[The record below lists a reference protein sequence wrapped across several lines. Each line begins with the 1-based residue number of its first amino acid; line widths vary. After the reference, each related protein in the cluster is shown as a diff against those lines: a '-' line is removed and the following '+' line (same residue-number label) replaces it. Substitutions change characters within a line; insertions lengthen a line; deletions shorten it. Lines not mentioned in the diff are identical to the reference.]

1 MLAHSSSTTS
11 LVSSAKEDG
20 AAHKSPS
27 LGSTRSISLRGSST
41 RLSSR
46 GVGETSEGGFL
57 PPPDGRADSPAAS
70 TPRSLRPPIT
80 FTMDKDGHFHAA
92 PSRPPLVLSGS
103 SSSGAPLFPE
113 LGGASSSKRSVD
125 SQSSTPSVSRRNLN
139 LYAGVDADPGAS
151 RGVHAP
157 SSSRRLQGTPRSGA
171 AAAAAR
177 TRTRAQARWRAA
189 VTFLR
194 AAWRFAAP
202 VRRARVAADERRV
215 HILAARAGPP
225 RTTADDVSLPW
236 GAGARSAVACLRA
249 PTTHAPSAITSWLF
263 VGDRADAADADRL
276 LALGITH
283 VLNVATNCPAPPH
296 AHQFVYE
303 HLPIFDSDAQK
314 IADVLPRALALIRDA
329 HTSGGRVLVH
339 CIMGV
344 SRSVTLAAAY
354 LVSASGPRLPLAT
367 ALALLV
373 RQRPVA
379 MPNAGFRLQL
389 ALYEFAEQGTSSV
402 ADLDRADAAWDFSAW
417 RVNTIRTGLLADRA
431 QTRTL
436 RARVA
441 AAARAAARLW
451 GALLQRRKA
460 AVAPG

>member
-1 MLAHSSSTTS
+1 
-11 LVSSAKEDG
+11 
-20 AAHKSPS
+20 
-27 LGSTRSISLRGSST
+27 
-41 RLSSR
+41 
-46 GVGETSEGGFL
+46 
-57 PPPDGRADSPAAS
+57 
-70 TPRSLRPPIT
+70 
-80 FTMDKDGHFHAA
+80 MDKDGHFHAA

-103 SSSGAPLFPE
+103 SSSGAPSIHE
-113 LGGASSSKRSVD
+113 MGGASSSKRSVD
-125 SQSSTPSVSRRNLN
+125 SQSSTPSESRRNLN
-139 LYAGVDADPGAS
+139 IYAGVDAL
-151 RGVHAP
+151 
-157 SSSRRLQGTPRSGA
+157 SSSRRLQGTPRSAA

-194 AAWRFAAP
+194 AAWRFTAP
-202 VRRARVAADERRV
+202 VRCARVAADERRV
-215 HILAARAGPP
+215 RILAARAGPP

-236 GAGARSAVACLRA
+236 GAGASSVVACLRA

-354 LVSASGPRLPLAT
+354 LVSAAGPRLPLAT

-389 ALYEFAEQGTSSV
+389 ALFEYAEQGTSSV
-402 ADLDRADAAWDFSAW
+402 ADLERADAAWDFAAW

-436 RARVA
+436 RARIA

-451 GALLQRRKA
+451 RALVQRRKA